1 MPQGRYQL
9 SRGDPS
15 GSLVFAA
22 GTVVPS
28 AGQPLS
34 SATLGG
40 AWKVACWGTAGVNP
54 AWHLVTCFSAET
66 ASRPRAP
73 PLPSSAVK
81 VARRPAS
88 PVQNAPTT
96 VEVSIVMPC
105 LNEVETLAACIAEAR
120 EAIAKGGYTAEII
133 VADNGSTDGSQ
144 LLARELGATV
154 VDVQRKGYGSALI
167 GGIDAAQGRFVVMG
181 DADASYDFAAIA
193 PLIARLRE
201 GYDLVVGNRFLGG
214 IEPGAMPWSHRWL
227 GNPVL
232 SSINKMFFHA
242 PVGDT
247 HCGLR
252 AFTKDAYEKMRLR
265 ATGMEFAS
273 EMVIKASL
281 NGMRITEVPVVLR
294 PDGRSRPPHLRTW
307 RDGWRHLRFM
317 LLFSPRWLFLYPGLA
332 LLIAGVLVGTVLE
345 TGSKKIGPVTFD
357 IHTLLLAGF
366 ACLIGY
372 QLVVFAVFTKVF
384 AMQQGFHPPNPSYRA
399 MFRYVKLE
407 TGLAIGGVML
417 LLGVAGTVAAVSS
430 WGAVGFGDLDPRVTM
445 REVIPAAVLLTLGVQ
460 TIFASFFL
468 SILGIDSEPDS
479 R

>member
-1 MPQGRYQL
+1 
-9 SRGDPS
+9 
-15 GSLVFAA
+15 
-22 GTVVPS
+22 
-28 AGQPLS
+28 
-34 SATLGG
+34 
-40 AWKVACWGTAGVNP
+40 
-54 AWHLVTCFSAET
+54 
-66 ASRPRAP
+66 
-73 PLPSSAVK
+73 
-81 VARRPAS
+81 
-88 PVQNAPTT
+88 
-96 VEVSIVMPC
+96 MPC
-105 LNEVETLAACIAEAR
+105 LNEAGTLPACIAMAR
-120 EAIAKGGYTAEII
+120 EAIAKGGYSAEII
-133 VADNGSTDGSQ
+133 VADNGSSDGSQ
-144 LLARELGATV
+144 PLARELGARV

-214 IEPGAMPWSHRWL
+214 IEPGAMPWSHKYV

-232 SSINKMFFHA
+232 TRISRIFFHA

-252 AFTKDAYEKMRLR
+252 AFTKDAYERMRLR

-281 NGMRITEVPVVLR
+281 KGMRITEVPVVLH

-332 LLIAGVLVGTVLE
+332 LLGVGLVVGALLE
-345 TGSKKIGPVTFD
+345 TGPKKIGPFGFD

-366 ACLIGY
+366 CCLMGY

-384 AMQQGFHPPNPSYRA
+384 AMREGFHPPNANYAA
-399 MFRYVKLE
+399 MFRYVRLE
-407 TGLAIGGVML
+407 TGLALGALMVV
-417 LLGVAGTVAAVSS
+417 LGVAGTIIAVITWQS
-430 WGAVGFGDLDPRVTM
+430 VGFGALDPRTTM
-445 REVIPAAVLLTLGVQ
+445 REIIPATVLLTLGVQ

-468 SILGIDSEPDS
+468 SILGIDTETDT

>member
-1 MPQGRYQL
+1 MKTVQRA
-9 SRGDPS
+9 RI
-15 GSLVFAA
+15 
-22 GTVVPS
+22 GTED
-28 AGQPLS
+28 
-34 SATLGG
+34 TRT
-40 AWKVACWGTAGVNP
+40 TA
-54 AWHLVTCFSAET
+54 
-66 ASRPRAP
+66 
-73 PLPSSAVK
+73 
-81 VARRPAS
+81 
-88 PVQNAPTT
+88 

-105 LNEVETLAACIAEAR
+105 LNEVETLGACIAEAR

-133 VADNGSTDGSQ
+133 VADNGSADGSQ
-144 LLARELGATV
+144 LVARELGAKV

-181 DADASYDFAAIA
+181 DADASYDFAAIG
-193 PLIARLRE
+193 PLIAKLRD

-281 NGMRITEVPVVLR
+281 KGMRITEVPVVLR

-332 LLIAGVLVGTVLE
+332 LLVVGLGLSALLIAGPLR
-345 TGSKKIGPVTFD
+345 IGGVRLD
-357 IHTLLLAGF
+357 IHTMLVAGF
-366 ACLIGY
+366 LALLGY
-372 QLVVFAVFTKVF
+372 QLVLFAVFTKMF
-384 AMQQGFHPPNPSYRA
+384 AIREGFHPPHPA
-399 MFRYVKLE
+399 LQTLLRYVTLE
-407 TGLAIGGVML
+407 VGLLAGALMALGGL
-417 LLGVAGTVAAVSS
+417 VALVLAVTS
-430 WGAVGFGDLDPRVTM
+430 WQSVGFGNLNPSTTM
-445 REVIPAAVLLTLGVQ
+445 REVIPAVVLLSLGTQ
-460 TIFASFFL
+460 TIFASFFISIL
-468 SILGIDSEPDS
+468 SIDLS
-479 R
+479 

>member
-1 MPQGRYQL
+1 MKTVQR
-9 SRGDPS
+9 
-15 GSLVFAA
+15 A
-22 GTVVPS
+22 GI
-28 AGQPLS
+28 
-34 SATLGG
+34 
-40 AWKVACWGTAGVNP
+40 GTED
-54 AWHLVTCFSAET
+54 TRTT
-66 ASRPRAP
+66 A
-73 PLPSSAVK
+73 
-81 VARRPAS
+81 
-88 PVQNAPTT
+88 

-105 LNEVETLAACIAEAR
+105 LNEVETLGACIAEAR

-133 VADNGSTDGSQ
+133 VADNGSADGSQ
-144 LLARELGATV
+144 LVARELGAKV

-181 DADASYDFAAIA
+181 DADASYDFGAIA
-193 PLIARLRE
+193 PLIAKLRD

-281 NGMRITEVPVVLR
+281 KGMRITEVPVVLR

-332 LLIAGVLVGTVLE
+332 LLVVGLGLSALLIAGPLR
-345 TGSKKIGPVTFD
+345 IGGVRLD
-357 IHTLLLAGF
+357 IHTMLVAGF
-366 ACLIGY
+366 LALLGY
-372 QLVVFAVFTKVF
+372 QLVLFAVFTKMF
-384 AMQQGFHPPNPSYRA
+384 AIREGFHPPHPA
-399 MFRYVKLE
+399 LQTLLRYITLE
-407 TGLAIGGVML
+407 VGLLAGALMALGGL
-417 LLGVAGTVAAVSS
+417 VALVLAVTS
-430 WGAVGFGDLDPRVTM
+430 WQSVGFGNLNPSTTM
-445 REVIPAAVLLTLGVQ
+445 REVIPAVVLLSLGTQ
-460 TIFASFFL
+460 TIFASFFISIL
-468 SILGIDSEPDS
+468 SIDLS
-479 R
+479 